1 MMFSNSKRADAM
13 INSAMLIRG
22 GFEEN
27 ARATEE
33 LSHIIAAEGKANRN
47 VRNRVDLS
55 LAEYERLKAELE
67 KAQQAE
73 RYWESIYVKMG
84 LPKLIEATVIPDSVK
99 VFTDIDPCKMKK
111 YVSIHFAIENDGQA
125 YLDRMDESGYL
136 QRGTQ
141 L

>member
-1 MMFSNSKRADAM
+1 MFSNSKRAEAAICAAEM
-13 INSAMLIRG
+13 IRSGQEI
-22 GFEEN
+22 N

-47 VRNRVDLS
+47 VRNRVDIS

-99 VFTDIDPCKMKK
+99 VFTDIDPIELRK

-125 YLDRMDESGYL
+125 YLDRMDEGGYL
-136 QRGTQ
+136 QRGTR